1 MKKISLKDVKNGLK
15 RDEMRVVSGGS
26 DTGGGGTCYGAC
38 TLYVNGENH
47 YGTCR
52 INGSN
57 CGCDWSSYHGTTCRG
72 V

>member
-1 MKKISLKDVKNGLK
+1 
-15 RDEMRVVSGGS
+15 MRVVSGGS